1 MNNKYK
7 IGYSIFI
14 GDHQF
19 QFFIK
24 ENYKEDEKIFRY
36 AKTALGKLKID
47 FLEICKKNYL
57 KDIKKCPFCKNDSK
71 YILYFKIDREIHTIY
86 VTNVE
91 LEQNSVGWKNY
102 HCKLGKKLCTGSLLN
117 PNSVEYISK
126 SFSVSE
132 EKARDYILSR
142 NKSPFYK
149 KNHQSEDEYK
159 KFQSRSK
166 SSYIE
171 KYGKIEGEIR
181 HKIFLDKVRAKN
193 NREYLIKKHGKDG
206 YKKI

>member
-1 MNNKYK
+1 V
-7 IGYSIFI
+7 SPAPARLSLRAF
-14 GDHQF
+14 
-19 QFFIK
+19 
-24 ENYKEDEKIFRY
+24 
-36 AKTALGKLKID
+36 AKLVG
-47 FLEICKKNYL
+47 
-57 KDIKKCPFCKNDSK
+57 
-71 YILYFKIDREIHTIY
+71 
-86 VTNVE
+86 VTDKAVRKAIASGR
-91 LEQNSVGWKNY
+91 LVRSVGRDDRGPFVRDAALARREW
-102 HCKLGKKLCTGSLLN
+102 GGGAGQV
-117 PNSVEYISK
+117 PNSGGKPGKPAELGGDK
-126 SFSVSE
+126 QRKAARGPVSLVV
-132 EKARDYILSR
+132 ILSR